1 MYHIT
6 REAHAMHNFV
16 FILLFL
22 TMCVAAMAA
31 AFSAMM
37 QFYGWAFF
45 ALFNMVACAYQE
57 PTKAHYL
64 AEIRKAL
71 ALPERSGDLTKAEL
85 VNVLANLG

>member
-6 REAHAMHNFV
+6 REAHAMHNFI
-16 FILLFL
+16 FLLLFL

-45 ALFNMVACAYQE
+45 ALFNMVACAYGMHAINCIIHR
-57 PTKAHYL
+57 P
-64 AEIRKAL
+64 R
-71 ALPERSGDLTKAEL
+71 G
-85 VNVLANLG
+85 